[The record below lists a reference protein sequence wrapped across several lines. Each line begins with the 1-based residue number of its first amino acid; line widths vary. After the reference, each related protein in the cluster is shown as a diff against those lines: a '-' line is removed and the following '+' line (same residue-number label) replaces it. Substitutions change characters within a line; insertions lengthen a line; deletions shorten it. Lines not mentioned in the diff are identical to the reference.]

1 MVEGQVTD
9 NDIYTAIAD
18 VLPVAAIGWTRI
30 TN

>member
-1 MVEGQVTD
+1 MVQGQVTD
-9 NDIYTAIAD
+9 DDIYTAVAA